1 MRLIRVLASMFASV
15 ILAANMTAFAAG
27 VGQVSSFEFDFMP
40 YDGFTTTFVGTIPSG
55 TPNKRLVRIDWST
68 DRGDPMIV
76 GGNFTYDNNGN
87 ILSKGGTKTF
97 KYDKDGHVIWSG
109 DQYSWCDME
118 WSNGKLVRETYSNKN
133 GQYGASTFTYE
144 GNKLKGEHSEWA
156 LNGGHSDDYSFL
168 YDENGNLIQQGNSGN
183 VRNYTYDTE
192 GRLIS
197 VHIDRGSNQPL
208 DYLFTYDN
216 DGYLSRITQLH
227 YDDNFSGFMDMIY
240 ETIG

>member
-1 MRLIRVLASMFASV
+1 MKLKRILASTV
-15 ILAANMTAFAAG
+15 AAVLMATNMTSFAAG

-40 YDGFTTTFVGTIPSG
+40 YDGFTTTYVGTIPAG

-68 DRGDPMIV
+68 DRGDPMIQ

-87 ILSKGGTKTF
+87 ITSKGGTTTY
-97 KYDKDGHVIWSG
+97 KYDKDSHVIWSG
-109 DQYSWCDME
+109 NQYGWSDKE
-118 WSNGKLVRETYSNKN
+118 WSNGKLVRETYSNSK
-133 GQYGASTFTYE
+133 GQYGFSTFTYQ
-144 GNKLKGEHSEWA
+144 GDKINNQHSEYA
-156 LNGGHSDDYSFL
+156 LNGGQTFDTSFV
-168 YDENGNLIQQGNSGN
+168 YDANGNLTQQGNSGN

-197 VHIDRGSNQPL
+197 VHVDRGSNQPL